1 MIKRKQR
8 AKRGRRKG
16 RRVPPAH
23 GVSLKVI
30 LAHLARYFRREGVD
44 TCLGEV
50 ENHGESSQGD
60 LVWEE
65 EEEGEGRGEAYTSRI
80 ILRAKRDPN
89 RAEREEARKKK
100 RQGRTPIKR
109 GTK

>member
-8 AKRGRRKG
+8 AKRGRRKE

-50 ENHGESSQGD
+50 ENHRESSQGD
-60 LVWEE
+60 LSYGKRERGG
-65 EEEGEGRGEAYTSRI
+65 EEGGSLTQVG
-80 ILRAKRDPN
+80 
-89 RAEREEARKKK
+89 
-100 RQGRTPIKR
+100 
-109 GTK
+109 

>member
-1 MIKRKQR
+1 M
-8 AKRGRRKG
+8 
-16 RRVPPAH
+16 PPAH

-50 ENHGESSQGD
+50 ENHRESSQGD

-65 EEEGEGRGEAYTSRI
+65 DEGEEGGSLTQVG
-80 ILRAKRDPN
+80 
-89 RAEREEARKKK
+89 
-100 RQGRTPIKR
+100 
-109 GTK
+109 

>member
-1 MIKRKQR
+1 MPDLTSPRVKISQGAKISKLYTEEKDLVLMIKRKQR

-60 LVWEE
+60 LIWEE
-65 EEEGEGRGEAYTSRI
+65 EEEGGEGVG
-80 ILRAKRDPN
+80 LHK
-89 RAEREEARKKK
+89 
-100 RQGRTPIKR
+100 
-109 GTK
+109 